1 MSEINI
7 KIKLNKGGEIIKE
20 LNILSDMKIED
31 LRIVIEEE
39 FKIPPHKQNLIFKGR
54 MLQNEKKLEDY
65 NITNNDMILLIE
77 KIGEQSEK
85 TGLNNIS
92 GKSGVGTPGLINY
105 DLLKQPMGFNGNVND
120 VIEAM
125 KIPEIAGQVESMF
138 DDPNVLEAMMQNP
151 QMKAICDLNPGMK
164 DLFTNKEFLKNM
176 LKPENLE
183 MMKNLQEGNVSAM
196 NSLPNLFNF
205 GNNNN
210 NSGNNNGFGFNFFN
224 PMMNPMMM
232 SPMMNPMMNPMM
244 GIGQN
249 NFFSQ
254 GNSNM
259 TKEQLKEKYKNE
271 IKAVKDMGFDDEDKI
286 LNALQKTNGNINASI
301 ERLINNLN

>member
-31 LRIVIEEE
+31 LRVVIEEE

-85 TGLNNIS
+85 PGLNNIS

-183 MMKNLQEGNVSAM
+183 MMKNLQ
-196 NSLPNLFNF
+196 
-205 GNNNN
+205 
-210 NSGNNNGFGFNFFN
+210 
-224 PMMNPMMM
+224 
-232 SPMMNPMMNPMM
+232 
-244 GIGQN
+244 IIIITQ
-249 NFFSQ
+249 
-254 GNSNM
+254 
-259 TKEQLKEKYKNE
+259 E
-271 IKAVKDMGFDDEDKI
+271 IIMDSDLIFLI
-286 LNALQKTNGNINASI
+286 L
-301 ERLINNLN
+301 